1 MPRRIFVRA
10 FAVLASLA
18 LLAGCGMVPEP
29 GAPRVLYYVDGFAD
43 LEDPYVLDALWA
55 NGYLVRK
62 VEDTAAFEDGLR
74 LGGIDLAVLLIQE
87 DRPDLDLLAI
97 DGFVEAGGR
106 MIVADWRQ
114 DDGLAASLEARYAG
128 DTNLV
133 SADLDEGSLSEDLP
147 PTIRLTNPGW
157 NVFSMGLEVDGRGV
171 SVCTFEQGDS
181 CLVLGNGGRTA
192 LLGFVADALPLDQGE
207 TFFRNLT
214 ALLLD

>member
-10 FAVLASLA
+10 FALLASLA
-18 LLAGCGMVPEP
+18 LVAGCGTVPEP

-62 VEDTAAFEDGLR
+62 VEDVTAFEDGLR

-87 DRPDLDLLAI
+87 DRPDLDLEAI
-97 DGFVEAGGR
+97 DAFVDRGGR

-114 DDGLAASLEARYAG
+114 DDGLAERLEARYAG

-133 SADLDEGSLSEDLP
+133 SADLDEGSLSDDLP
-147 PTIRLTNPGW
+147 PTIRLANPGW
-157 NVFSMGLEVDGRGV
+157 NVFSMGLEAAGRGV

-181 CLVLGNGGRTA
+181 CLVLGNRGRTA

-214 ALLLD
+214 QLLLD